1 MTLGAETTTTD
12 VLDGV
17 DLTGKTAVVTG
28 GAAGLGAET
37 ARSLA
42 SVGADV
48 VIAVRDAEKGKAAI
62 EKIRESVPDAK
73 LELANL
79 DLASLASVRAFG
91 QKTLADHN
99 RIDLLINN
107 AGVMACPLGRTA
119 DGFEMQLGTNHLG
132 HFLLTGILAPALV
145 NAAPARVVNL
155 SSRGHMRG
163 DIDWDDPHFNNR
175 PYDKWE
181 AYGQSKTANILFTV
195 ELDRRLSPS
204 GVRAYA
210 VHPGVII
217 TELGRHLTAD
227 DFADMQ
233 SRGPSGGFKFKE
245 VEAGAATTVW
255 AATSADLDGVGGI
268 YLEDCHIGQPASATD
283 SADGY
288 APRAVD
294 PDTARRLWAWSE
306 DQVGEKFELGG

>member
-1 MTLGAETTTTD
+1 MTLGAETTTAE
-12 VLDGV
+12 VLQGV
-17 DLTGKTAVVTG
+17 DLSGTTAVVTG
-28 GAAGLGAET
+28 ASAGLGAET
-37 ARSLA
+37 TRSLA
-42 SVGADV
+42 SVGAQV
-48 VIAVRDAEKGKAAI
+48 VMAVRDADKGNAAI
-62 EKIRESVPDAK
+62 EAIRAEIPDAR
-73 LELANL
+73 LELGIL
-79 DLASLASVRAFG
+79 DLASLESVRKFG
-91 QKTLADHN
+91 QDTLANHG
-99 RIDLLINN
+99 RINLLINN
-107 AGVMACPLGRTA
+107 AGVMACPLGRTT

-145 NAAPARVVNL
+145 NGAPARVVNL
-155 SSRGHMRG
+155 SSRGHLRG
-163 DIDWDDPHFNNR
+163 DIDWDDPHFRSR

-195 ELDRRLSPS
+195 ELDRRLAAS

-227 DFADMQ
+227 DFTTMQ
-233 SRGPSGGFKFKE
+233 SSGPKGGMKFKP

-255 AATSADLDGVGGI
+255 AATSPDLDGTGGVYI
-268 YLEDCHIGQPASATD
+268 EDCHVGAPATAPD
-283 SADGY
+283 APDGY

-306 DQVGEKFELGG
+306 EEVGETFDLGR

>member
-28 GAAGLGAET
+28 GSAGLGAET

-42 SVGADV
+42 SVGAHV
-48 VIAVRDAEKGKAAI
+48 VIAVRDAEKGKAAMDTI
-62 EKIRESVPDAK
+62 GEGVPGAK
-73 LELANL
+73 LELGTL
-79 DLASLASVRAFG
+79 DLASLASVRAFA
-91 QKTLADHN
+91 QDTLARHD

-107 AGVMACPLGRTA
+107 AGVMACPFGRTT

-132 HFLLTGILAPALV
+132 HFLLTGMLAPALV
-145 NAAPARVVNL
+145 DGAPARVVNL
-155 SSRGHMRG
+155 SSRGHLRG
-163 DIDWDDPHFNNR
+163 DIDWDDPHFHSR

-195 ELDRRLSPS
+195 ELDRRLASS

-217 TELGRHLTAD
+217 TELARHLTAD
-227 DFADMQ
+227 DFSDMQ
-233 SRGPSGGFKFKE
+233 SRGPRGGFKFKD
-245 VEAGAATTVW
+245 VDAGAATTVW
-255 AATSADLDGVGGI
+255 AATSPELADVGGV
-268 YLEDCHIGQPASATD
+268 YLEDCHIGEPATAPD
-283 SADGY
+283 SPGGY

-294 PDTARRLWAWSE
+294 PDTARRLWSWSE
-306 DQVGEKFELGG
+306 DQVGESFTLP